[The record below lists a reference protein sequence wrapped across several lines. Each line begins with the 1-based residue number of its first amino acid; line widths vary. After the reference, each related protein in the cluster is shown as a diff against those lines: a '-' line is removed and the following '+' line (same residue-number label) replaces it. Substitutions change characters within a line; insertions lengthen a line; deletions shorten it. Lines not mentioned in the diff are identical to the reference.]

1 MLKKEITLRSCVP
14 FDDESQSYYAL
25 YGDLYF
31 EVPHYVKSYIIK
43 KDKIEVVYASGSSM
57 GIWKLN

>member
-1 MLKKEITLRSCVP
+1 MREVSLKSCVP

-31 EVPHYVKSYIIK
+31 EVPHYVKSYIIE
-43 KDKIEVVYASGSSM
+43 KDSITVKYASDSSM
-57 GIWKLN
+57 TIWKSN